1 MFGYIAAAAAVIG
14 GAVAAVM
21 DLRTSEVPDYVSY
34 ITAAVGLAAHVGM
47 SVQAGDVMPLA
58 WSIGTGV
65 SMFALGWLQ
74 YVVGAWGG
82 ADAFVMGAIGFALP
96 TLPTGFAPIH
106 VAPWPFALTLLLNV
120 LVVGS
125 IYVLLFA
132 IVMGFLR
139 GVPQLL
145 IVELREQWQRL
156 GAIIAGAA
164 VLGAIGAYYISTQGG
179 LPLGQALPLLG
190 VYVGAMIGLIVLY
203 RYLKIV
209 EDEVM
214 VFEEDPDAV
223 EVGDVLAEDVIT
235 EEGELHADRIVGLGE
250 DQLQV
255 VQASEGPVLVKT
267 GVRFIPTFPIAAVLS
282 LTVGD
287 LLFAVAQL
295 TF

>member
-1 MFGYIAAAAAVIG
+1 MFGYLAAAAAIIG
-14 GAVAAVM
+14 GSVAAVM
-21 DLRTSEVPDYVSY
+21 DLRTTEVPDYVSY
-34 ITAAVGLAAHVGM
+34 AIAAVGLAAHAGM
-47 SVQAGDVMPLA
+47 SVQAGDMMPLA

-65 SMFALGWLQ
+65 SLFALGWLL

-96 TLPTGFAPIH
+96 TLPTGFAPMH
-106 VAPWPFALTLLLNV
+106 VAPWPFALTLLLNI

-125 IYVLLFA
+125 VYVLVFA
-132 IVMGFLR
+132 IVMGFVR
-139 GVPQLL
+139 GAPQLL
-145 IVELREQWQRL
+145 VVDVRQHWKRL
-156 GAIIAGAA
+156 GAIVAGAA
-164 VLGAIGAYYISTQGG
+164 VLGAAGAYYISTSGG
-179 LPLGQALPLLG
+179 LALQRSLALLG

-214 VFEEDPDAV
+214 VFEKDPEAV
-223 EVGDVLAEDVIT
+223 EVGDVLAEDVVT
-235 EEGELHADRIVGLGE
+235 EEGELRADRIVGLDE

-255 VQASEGPVLVKT
+255 VRASDGPVLVKT

-287 LLFAVAQL
+287 LMFAASQL
-295 TF
+295 VS